1 MPRDL
6 SFRQICVKLFTT
18 ICNAAQWRTVARYTH
33 KHIQIYIYL
42 YRSTYTRINTYI
54 YTPCTCRRLINFLT
68 RRSHAN
74 NKWLTDQLLLVV
86 LQLLMLVV
94 DVCVVVVGA
103 LVVHTICI
111 NTLSCD
117 AAGSTAPLLINICT
131 FICANCYRCCE

>member
-1 MPRDL
+1 MADR
-6 SFRQICVKLFTT
+6 
-18 ICNAAQWRTVARYTH
+18 
-33 KHIQIYIYL
+33 
-42 YRSTYTRINTYI
+42 
-54 YTPCTCRRLINFLT
+54 
-68 RRSHAN
+68 
-74 NKWLTDQLLLVV
+74 LVV
-86 LQLLMLVV
+86 VSRLAIVNAGV